1 MAAIHCLSCN
11 RVSECN
17 LTMTSPLRSRS
28 SLLICLCYP
37 TWQSPH
43 KPQNAQS
50 CFQSFQLQ
58 RTLHFKI
65 FKGWWA
71 GFVIAPQCVS
81 VLLILTVEIVR
92 WAKGKIF
99 PVTTSNNSKQT
110 KIPESWCLNVSKLCL
125 MTCGVKMVSICVE
138 QSLHKGQEFLACRIS
153 PSTINCQQG
162 TDRMGLVIY
171 TNIPTWTAHA

>member
-17 LTMTSPLRSRS
+17 LTMTSPLRSHS
-28 SLLICLCYP
+28 SLLICLYYP

-50 CFQSFQLQ
+50 CFQSVQLQ

-65 FKGWWA
+65 FKEWWA

-125 MTCGVKMVSICVE
+125 MTCGVKMVSICV
-138 QSLHKGQEFLACRIS
+138 
-153 PSTINCQQG
+153 
-162 TDRMGLVIY
+162 
-171 TNIPTWTAHA
+171 

>member
-43 KPQNAQS
+43 KPQNTQS
-50 CFQSFQLQ
+50 CFQSVQLQ

-81 VLLILTVEIVR
+81 VLLILTVEIVH
-92 WAKGKIF
+92 WAKGEDI
-99 PVTTSNNSKQT
+99 SGDYIKQQQT
-110 KIPESWCLNVSKLCL
+110 NKNPRI
-125 MTCGVKMVSICVE
+125 MVLECFKALPNDLRS
-138 QSLHKGQEFLACRIS
+138 
-153 PSTINCQQG
+153 
-162 TDRMGLVIY
+162 
-171 TNIPTWTAHA
+171 